1 MSDER
6 PESSAP
12 RNMLPPELAQE
23 LTKWLEAWRERWI
36 SHRDALHPRDRY
48 VYCGLGAF
56 TYFFA
61 LQFLPH
67 TGYRPGDQSL
77 LILIVSLDFASALF
91 IYVAVPTLLFTVIV
105 GHSERPRGRV
115 GLYLD
120 GFLLPLA
127 VTYLLNFIRPEIVR

>member
-1 MSDER
+1 M
-6 PESSAP
+6 
-12 RNMLPPELAQE
+12 PPELGQE
-23 LTKWLEAWRERWI
+23 LAEWLKEWRERWFW
-36 SHRDALHPRDRY
+36 HRDKERYRYSRLDRLERY
-48 VYCGLGAF
+48 LCSGLGAF

-67 TGYRPGDQSL
+67 TSYQPGDQSL
-77 LILIVSLDFASALF
+77 VILLWSWDFVLALF
-91 IYVAVPTLLFTVIV
+91 IYVFAPTLLFAAIT

-127 VTYLLNFIRPEIVR
+127 VTYLLGKLVR